1 MPTVDF
7 LTFVQAV
14 AAVAVPGVKHDFGME
29 PPGSLKTAQLPAK
42 FLRVPRTTRERFAF
56 CVQGANARGQAEMM
70 VEVVVAF
77 MPVSLGM
84 PENNFTQTVALV
96 NAITLAYLQA
106 EDVGSS
112 WPTVSVRIANFEV
125 GQEVYWAA
133 VAEISA
139 AG

>member
-14 AAVAVPGVKHDFGME
+14 AAVAVPGIAHDFGME
-29 PPGSLKTAQLPAK
+29 PPASLSTADLPAK

-56 CVQGANARGQAEMM
+56 CVTGASSHGEADMT
-70 VEVVVAF
+70 VEVIIAF
-77 MPVSLGM
+77 MPVVQGM
-84 PENNFTQTVALV
+84 PEDNFTQTCTLVDHLTKTFTKADVA
-96 NAITLAYLQA
+96 A
-106 EDVGSS
+106 S
-112 WPTVSVRIANFEV
+112 WPTVSVRVANMEV
-125 GQEVYWAA
+125 AGTAYWVA